1 MMKKSRN
8 RRRRKVKLTA
18 NDISRCELFVIE
30 GRLMNA
36 HKVELK
42 FERDNKV
49 VASVVFID
57 DATHKQTII
66 RWYDHRYF
74 ALPYGAKEAKQLNM
88 TLAKWKSINGTL
100 S

>member
-1 MMKKSRN
+1 MYKRQN
-8 RRRRKVKLTA
+8 RRRIAKL
-18 NDISRCELFVIE
+18 NIRDIFNYKFFITE
-30 GRLMNA
+30 GRNMNA

-66 RWYDHRYF
+66 RWHDHRYF
-74 ALPYGAKEAKQLNM
+74 ALRYGAKEAKPLNM
-88 TLAKWKSINGTL
+88 TLAKWKSING
-100 S
+100 